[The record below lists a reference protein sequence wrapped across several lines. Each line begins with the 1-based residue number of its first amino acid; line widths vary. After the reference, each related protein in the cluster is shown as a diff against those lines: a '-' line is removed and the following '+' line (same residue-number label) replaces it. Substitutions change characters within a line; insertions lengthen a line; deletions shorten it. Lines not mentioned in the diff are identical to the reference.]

1 MAVPCVGVPCVGP
14 NGRDAGQGR
23 AGQTLHNV
31 MGILGGAQQQQRPLE
46 GLVVCFEDRADEAK
60 RWLQCT

>member
-14 NGRDAGQGR
+14 NGRDAGQNRAGQGR
-23 AGQTLHNV
+23 AGQALHNV

-60 RWLQCT
+60 R